1 MYNDFKYH
9 NRFFVIVIIYSFIL
23 LILLIVKS
31 IGINNEIRVNV
42 WIFLKMYQ
50 LYLIFKC
57 SKLTLH
63 NFLIIQNFSPS
74 HGF

>member
-9 NRFFVIVIIYSFIL
+9 NRFFVTVRINSFIL

-50 LYLIFKC
+50 LYLIIKC
-57 SKLTLH
+57 SKLTLY
-63 NFLIIQNFSPS
+63 NFL
-74 HGF
+74 

>member
-9 NRFFVIVIIYSFIL
+9 NRFFVIVIINYFIL

-50 LYLIFKC
+50 LYLIVKC
-57 SKLTLH
+57 SKLTLY
-63 NFLIIQNFSPS
+63 NFL
-74 HGF
+74 